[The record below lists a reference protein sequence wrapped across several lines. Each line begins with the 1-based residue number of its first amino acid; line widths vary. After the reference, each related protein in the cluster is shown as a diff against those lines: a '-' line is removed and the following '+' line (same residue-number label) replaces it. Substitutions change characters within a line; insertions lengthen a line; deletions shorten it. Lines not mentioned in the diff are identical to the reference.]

1 MNNPAQDLLRSEN
14 MERPRRTEPRM
25 NRLTNSGLS
34 QSRAEEREPVEVT
47 AIRRTTS
54 ERQRRDDGM
63 KENLFPTPEPDELV
77 AIAKDV
83 DADDPDAS
91 ELLDVIGRATSEE
104 EQPEEPTKA
113 VVRTAVN
120 SGPFMLES
128 LYFRSFGERALL
140 TREEEV
146 ELAKKIDAGTTAIR
160 KALRH
165 ALRVLPRLKRPASMV
180 EGQRTLQMIRGL
192 SGLSATAIDKAQQIL
207 IEMIEQGTGQQ
218 KLPIAVTRQLKEG
231 LLSLRSARLA
241 LEQAKDELVRCNLRL
256 VVDVAKHYTGRGLT
270 LLDLVQEGNIGLM
283 KAAERYQYRKGFK
296 FSTYATWWI
305 RQGITRALAD
315 QSRTIRIPVHQTEAS
330 HRILRVTRRLGQQL
344 GRPARLE
351 EVAQVLRMRP
361 ERLHETV
368 QAFQEPVALE
378 KPVGDG
384 STEFGEMIPDLQAVP
399 PDAHVHRTEMSNQL
413 ERILGTLTPR
423 EQTVIRL
430 RFGIG
435 HDQACTLEQV
445 GQSLS
450 VTRERIRQIEAKALK
465 KLKTPEIKEM
475 FAAIQ

>member
-1 MNNPAQDLLRSEN
+1 
-14 MERPRRTEPRM
+14 
-25 NRLTNSGLS
+25 
-34 QSRAEEREPVEVT
+34 
-47 AIRRTTS
+47 
-54 ERQRRDDGM
+54 M
-63 KENLFPTPEPDELV
+63 KRNLFTTPEPEELV
-77 AIAKDV
+77 MNTKDV
-83 DADDPDAS
+83 DADDPEAS
-91 ELLDVIGRATSEE
+91 DLLDVIGRETSEE
-104 EQPEEPTKA
+104 EPPEELTKK
-113 VVRTAVN
+113 VSPTAV
-120 SGPFMLES
+120 SGGPFMLES

-146 ELAKKIDAGTTAIR
+146 GLAKKIDSGTSTIR

-165 ALRVLPRLKRPASMV
+165 AIRAYSRLKRSDAVV
-180 EGQRTLQMIRGL
+180 ESQRTLQMVRGL
-192 SGLSATAIDKAQQIL
+192 SGLSASAIDKAEQSL
-207 IEMIEQGTGQQ
+207 TGMIEQGSGPQ
-218 KLPIAVTRQLKEG
+218 KLPMTVAKQLKE
-231 LLSLRSARLA
+231 RLA
-241 LEQAKDELVRCNLRL
+241 TLRCARIVLERAKDELVRCNLRL
-256 VVDVAKHYTGRGLT
+256 VVDIAKHYTGRGLT

-384 STEFGEMIPDLQAVP
+384 STEFGELLPDLQAVP
-399 PDAHVHRTEMSNQL
+399 PDAHVHRTEMSHQL
-413 ERILGTLTPR
+413 ERILATLTPR

-435 HDQACTLEQV
+435 HDEACTLEQV

-465 KLKTPEIKEM
+465 KLKTPQVKEM
-475 FAAIQ
+475 FSAIQ

>member
-1 MNNPAQDLLRSEN
+1 
-14 MERPRRTEPRM
+14 
-25 NRLTNSGLS
+25 
-34 QSRAEEREPVEVT
+34 
-47 AIRRTTS
+47 
-54 ERQRRDDGM
+54 M
-63 KENLFPTPEPDELV
+63 KENVFPSPEPEEPV
-77 AIAKDV
+77 TIVKDV
-83 DADDPDAS
+83 DADDPEAS
-91 ELLDVIGRATSEE
+91 DLLDVIGRDTSEE
-104 EQPEEPTKA
+104 GQPEEPTKA
-113 VVRTAVN
+113 LIRTAVN
-120 SGPFMLES
+120 GSPFMLES

-146 ELAKKIDAGTTAIR
+146 ELAKKIDAGTSNIR
-160 KALRH
+160 KALRQ
-165 ALRVLPRLKRPASMV
+165 AIRVFPRLKQTDAV
-180 EGQRTLQMIRGL
+180 IEAQRTLHMVKGL
-192 SGLSATAIDKAQQIL
+192 SGLSATAIDKAEHSL
-207 IEMIEQGTGQQ
+207 TEMVQHGTGQQ
-218 KLPIAVTRQLKEG
+218 KIPITIVKQLKEE
-231 LLSLRSARLA
+231 LATIQSARA
-241 LEQAKDELVRCNLRL
+241 MLERAKDELVRCNLRL

-344 GRPARLE
+344 GRPARIE
-351 EVAQVLRMRP
+351 EVAQALRMRP
-361 ERLHETV
+361 DRLHETM

-384 STEFGEMIPDLQAVP
+384 STELGELLPDLQAVP
-399 PDAHVHRTEMSNQL
+399 PDAHVHQTEMSHQL
-413 ERILGTLTPR
+413 ERILETLTPR

-465 KLKTPEIKEM
+465 KLKTPQIKEM
-475 FAAIQ
+475 FSAIQ

>member
-1 MNNPAQDLLRSEN
+1 MIEQEHQGCQ
-14 MERPRRTEPRM
+14 RRTNTM
-25 NRLTNSGLS
+25 H
-34 QSRAEEREPVEVT
+34 
-47 AIRRTTS
+47 
-54 ERQRRDDGM
+54 
-63 KENLFPTPEPDELV
+63 DEL
-77 AIAKDV
+77 ISSGDTEHQHQLPKDV
-83 DADDPDAS
+83 DADDAEAS
-91 ELLDVIGRATSEE
+91 GLLDAIGRDSAEE
-104 EQPEEPTKA
+104 DNGQASPSAKA
-113 VVRTAVN
+113 SHTPSN
-120 SGPFMLES
+120 SPFLLES

-146 ELAKKIDAGTTAIR
+146 ALAKQIDHGTRAIR
-160 KALRH
+160 TTLQEAIRLFARVKRSDALLD
-165 ALRVLPRLKRPASMV
+165 A
-180 EGQRTLQMIRGL
+180 QRTLQTVRRL
-192 SGLSATAIDKAQQIL
+192 SGLSATALNQAERALERVITSGSQP
-207 IEMIEQGTGQQ
+207 T
-218 KLPIAVTRQLKEG
+218 KLPQTVGKQLKTC
-231 LLSLRSARLA
+231 LAALRSSRAI
-241 LEQAKDELVRCNLRL
+241 LEKSKDELVRCNLRL
-256 VVDVAKHYTGRGLT
+256 VVDVAKRYTGRGLT

-351 EVAQVLRMRP
+351 EIAQVLRMRP
-361 ERLHETV
+361 DRLHETV

-378 KPVGDG
+378 HLVGGGD
-384 STEFGEMIPDLQAVP
+384 TEFGELLPDLQAVS
-399 PDAHVHRTEMSNQL
+399 PDEYVHRTERTHQL
-413 ERILGTLTPR
+413 DRILETLTPR

-435 HDQACTLEQV
+435 QDQPRTLEQV

-465 KLKTPEIKEM
+465 KLKTPEVKEM
-475 FAAIQ
+475 FAAIR

>member
-1 MNNPAQDLLRSEN
+1 MTNHETKGDAMNDEAVRSADES
-14 MERPRRTEPRM
+14 EP
-25 NRLTNSGLS
+25 GIV
-34 QSRAEEREPVEVT
+34 QS
-47 AIRRTTS
+47 
-54 ERQRRDDGM
+54 
-63 KENLFPTPEPDELV
+63 N
-77 AIAKDV
+77 V
-83 DADDPDAS
+83 DADDLQAS
-91 ELLDVIGRATSEE
+91 GLLKEIGRGSRPQALSAEKGVPVMRTSRG
-104 EQPEEPTKA
+104 A
-113 VVRTAVN
+113 
-120 SGPFMLES
+120 SPFLLES

-146 ELAKKIDAGTTAIR
+146 ALAKRVDEGTRRIR
-160 KALRH
+160 VALRR
-165 ALRVLPRLKRPASMV
+165 ALKTLIRSKRTPVLLESV
-180 EGQRTLQMIRGL
+180 RTLQGVKRL
-192 SGLSATAIDKAQQIL
+192 SGFSATALDRAEESLRAILKPIDHALKPAAA
-207 IEMIEQGTGQQ
+207 TT
-218 KLPIAVTRQLKEG
+218 KQLKV
-231 LLSLRSARLA
+231 LLEEIRTARQV
-241 LEQAKDELVRCNLRL
+241 LERGKDELVRCNLRL

-330 HRILRVTRRLGQQL
+330 NRILRVTRRLGQQY

-351 EVAQVLRMRP
+351 EIAQVLRMRP
-361 ERLHETV
+361 ERLRETV

-378 KPVGDG
+378 KPVGEGD
-384 STEFGEMIPDLQAVP
+384 TEFGELIPDQQTVP
-399 PDAHVHRTEMSNQL
+399 PDAHVHRTEMTQQL
-413 ERILGTLTPR
+413 DRILSTLSPR

-435 HDQACTLEQV
+435 YDEPCTLEQV

-465 KLKTPEIKEM
+465 KLKTPEVKEL
-475 FAAIQ
+475 FAAIR

>member
-1 MNNPAQDLLRSEN
+1 MKKDLY
-14 MERPRRTEPRM
+14 T
-25 NRLTNSGLS
+25 
-34 QSRAEEREPVEVT
+34 
-47 AIRRTTS
+47 
-54 ERQRRDDGM
+54 
-63 KENLFPTPEPDELV
+63 TPETEELV
-77 AIAKDV
+77 TTAKDV
-83 DADDPDAS
+83 DADDPEAS
-91 ELLDVIGRATSEE
+91 DLLDVIGRDTAEE
-104 EQPEEPTKA
+104 EQPEELIKKVTRPT
-113 VVRTAVN
+113 V
-120 SGPFMLES
+120 SGGPFMLES

-146 ELAKKIDAGTTAIR
+146 ELAKKIDSGTNTVR
-160 KALRH
+160 KALHR
-165 ALRVLPRLKRPASMV
+165 AIRAFSRLKRSESVLEAHHTLLMV
-180 EGQRTLQMIRGL
+180 RGL
-192 SGLSATAIDKAQQIL
+192 SGLSATAIDKAEQSLTEL
-207 IEMIEQGTGQQ
+207 IKQETGQQ
-218 KLPIAVTRQLKEG
+218 KIPMTIIKQLKEG
-231 LLSLRSARLA
+231 LATLCSARIG
-241 LEQAKDELVRCNLRL
+241 LERAKDELVRFNLRL
-256 VVDVAKHYTGRGLT
+256 VVDIAKHYTGRGLT

-384 STEFGEMIPDLQAVP
+384 STEFGELLPDVQAVP
-399 PDAHVHRTEMSNQL
+399 PDAHMHRIELSNQL

-465 KLKTPEIKEM
+465 KLKTPQVKEM

>member
-1 MNNPAQDLLRSEN
+1 
-14 MERPRRTEPRM
+14 
-25 NRLTNSGLS
+25 
-34 QSRAEEREPVEVT
+34 
-47 AIRRTTS
+47 
-54 ERQRRDDGM
+54 M
-63 KENLFPTPEPDELV
+63 KEHLFPSPEPEESV
-77 AIAKDV
+77 TIVKDV
-83 DADDPDAS
+83 DADDPEAS
-91 ELLDVIGRATSEE
+91 DLLDAIGRDTSEE
-104 EQPEEPTKA
+104 EQSEEPTNR
-113 VVRTAVN
+113 VTRTAMS

-128 LYFRSFGERALL
+128 LYFSSFGERALL
-140 TREEEV
+140 TREEEI
-146 ELAKKIDAGTTAIR
+146 ELAKRIDIGTSSIR

-165 ALRVLPRLKRPASMV
+165 AIQVFRRLKRSDSVLVA
-180 EGQRTLQMIRGL
+180 QRTLQMVRGL
-192 SGLSATAIDKAQQIL
+192 SGLSATAIDKAEQSL
-207 IEMIEQGTGQQ
+207 TEMIEQGTGQQ
-218 KLPIAVTRQLKEG
+218 KLPLTIAKQLKEE
-231 LLSLRSARLA
+231 LATLRSARIV
-241 LEQAKDELVRCNLRL
+241 LERAKDELVRCNLRL
-256 VVDVAKHYTGRGLT
+256 VVDIAKHYTGRGLT

-351 EVAQVLRMRP
+351 EVARVLRMRP
-361 ERLHETV
+361 DRLHETM

-378 KPVGDG
+378 KSVGDG
-384 STEFGEMIPDLQAVP
+384 STEFGELLPDLQAIP
-399 PDAHVHRTEMSNQL
+399 PDAHVHRTELSHQL

-435 HDQACTLEQV
+435 HDEACTLEQV

-465 KLKTPEIKEM
+465 KLKTPQVKEM

>member
-1 MNNPAQDLLRSEN
+1 
-14 MERPRRTEPRM
+14 
-25 NRLTNSGLS
+25 
-34 QSRAEEREPVEVT
+34 
-47 AIRRTTS
+47 
-54 ERQRRDDGM
+54 M
-63 KENLFPTPEPDELV
+63 KENLFPTPEPEELV
-77 AIAKDV
+77 TIAKDV
-83 DADDPDAS
+83 DADDPEAS
-91 ELLDVIGRATSEE
+91 DLLDVIGRDTSVE

-113 VVRTAVN
+113 VTRTAA
-120 SGPFMLES
+120 SGGPFMLES

-140 TREEEV
+140 TREEEI
-146 ELAKKIDAGTTAIR
+146 ELAKKIDYGTTAIR

-165 ALRVLPRLKRPASMV
+165 VIRIFPRLKRSDSVLEA
-180 EGQRTLQMIRGL
+180 QRTLQTVRGL
-192 SGLSATAIDKAQQIL
+192 SGLSATALDKAERSL
-207 IEMIEQGTGQQ
+207 TEMFRGTAQQ
-218 KLPIAVTRQLKEG
+218 KTPVTIAKQLKEG
-231 LLSLRSARLA
+231 LATLRSARIV
-241 LEQAKDELVRCNLRL
+241 LERAKDELVRCNLRL

-384 STEFGEMIPDLQAVP
+384 STEFGELLPDLQAVP
-399 PDAHVHRTEMSNQL
+399 PDAHVHRTEMSHQL